1 MKADYEKY
9 KHLIFNGTLPG
20 GYKFFDF
27 WAQGNKYYFAA
38 APNSIEE
45 ALKRADG
52 AFIVLLDSGL
62 LVFANYGNGNPEYLD
77 KNDIFIGY
85 GVIHKGICKC

>member
-9 KHLIFNGTLPG
+9 KHLIFNGTLPE

-27 WAQGNKYYFAA
+27 WAQGNEYYFIA
-38 APNSIEE
+38 APGSIDNVF
-45 ALKRADG
+45 KRTDI
-52 AFIVLLDSGL
+52 FIVLLDSGL

-77 KNDIFIGY
+77 KNNIFIGY